1 MALNS
6 FSVRCRAQ
14 TEWSGSGMRNKNRE
28 KLIKSYVLSMVNV
41 MHACTIVQYA
51 AFVLFG
57 GKNSLN
63 KSLHLIER
71 PSAACATM
79 RVSEW
84 KAVAES
90 SGNAEKKTIF
100 ARPEHVLFSTCSV
113 SLAPTLLH
121 FEIFQPEGGEQ
132 EEARKNSSC
141 WININPRW
149 RSSPRILCN
158 RIENI
163 LLALYG
169 LARKRSRK
177 ATTTTWKSTGVTKR
191 RDFFD
196 TARSRP
202 A

>member
-1 MALNS
+1 
-6 FSVRCRAQ
+6 
-14 TEWSGSGMRNKNRE
+14 
-28 KLIKSYVLSMVNV
+28 

-51 AFVLFG
+51 AFVLFC
-57 GKNSLN
+57 GKNSMN
-63 KSLHLIER
+63 KSLNLIER
-71 PSAACATM
+71 PSSACATM
-79 RVSEW
+79 RVSEL
-84 KAVAES
+84 KVVTES
-90 SGNAEKKTIF
+90 SGNARKTIF
-100 ARPEHVLFSTCSV
+100 ARPEHALFSTCFV

-132 EEARKNSSC
+132 EEVRKNSSC

-169 LARKRSRK
+169 LARKRARK
-177 ATTTTWKSTGVTKR
+177 ATTTTTGKSTGVTKR

>member
-14 TEWSGSGMRNKNRE
+14 IECSGSGMRNKNRE

-51 AFVLFG
+51 AFELFC
-57 GKNSLN
+57 GKIWMN
-63 KSLHLIER
+63 KRLYLIER
-71 PSAACATM
+71 PSSACATM

-84 KAVAES
+84 KVVTES
-90 SGNAEKKTIF
+90 SGNARKTIF
-100 ARPEHVLFSTCSV
+100 ARPAHVLFSTCSV

-132 EEARKNSSC
+132 EEVRKNSSL

-149 RSSPRILCN
+149 RSSPQNSWIRT
-158 RIENI
+158 
-163 LLALYG
+163 
-169 LARKRSRK
+169 K
-177 ATTTTWKSTGVTKR
+177 ASEKSHR
-191 RDFFD
+191 REKQQVWQS
-196 TARSRP
+196 AVISSL
-202 A
+202 